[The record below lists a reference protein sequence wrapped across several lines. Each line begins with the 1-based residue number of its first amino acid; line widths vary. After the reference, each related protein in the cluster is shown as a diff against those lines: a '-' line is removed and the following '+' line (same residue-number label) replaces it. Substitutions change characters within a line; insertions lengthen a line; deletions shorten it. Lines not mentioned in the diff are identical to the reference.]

1 MHRPRLIGYLSL
13 LRSSLTSSGLRMN
26 LGDLHRTRQRS
37 QTHISHHGIKS
48 NGTRAAQ
55 ERKLGQIDDIK
66 RDWTEFNIGEGDDL
80 ETGWR
85 TSRNKVPVGVFEADA
100 SLLQFVSILQFGHIL
115 SIDRRLGHG
124 LLEEDRHGQTNE
136 KEETPLLESDLSVST
151 ASWTNYH
158 HNSGGLDVWMKTS
171 KSVVSWVQCAE
182 GSQRVCCR
190 LPASTSAAV
199 GYDCPF
205 TLTIISQ
212 SGPRAGQHQ
221 INKWRLGDS
230 RLSMGSMLHSS
241 GCQETRGAV
250 VKPDRA
256 EHRLISYQGL
266 RSLVIREFEQRS
278 CDRCITVWH
287 KDEAHLYSM
296 REWNCVQDHLWSY
309 GIMMWQHSLFLE
321 WVSSNMNNQ
330 RLLLQ

>member
-1 MHRPRLIGYLSL
+1 MMHRPRLIGYLSL

-26 LGDLHRTRQRS
+26 LGDLHRTAFTN
-37 QTHISHHGIKS
+37 THFLQINHGIKN

-151 ASWTNYH
+151 ASLTNYH
-158 HNSGGLDVWMKTS
+158 HNSGG
-171 KSVVSWVQCAE
+171 
-182 GSQRVCCR
+182 
-190 LPASTSAAV
+190 
-199 GYDCPF
+199 
-205 TLTIISQ
+205 
-212 SGPRAGQHQ
+212 
-221 INKWRLGDS
+221 
-230 RLSMGSMLHSS
+230 
-241 GCQETRGAV
+241 
-250 VKPDRA
+250 
-256 EHRLISYQGL
+256 
-266 RSLVIREFEQRS
+266 
-278 CDRCITVWH
+278 
-287 KDEAHLYSM
+287 
-296 REWNCVQDHLWSY
+296 
-309 GIMMWQHSLFLE
+309 
-321 WVSSNMNNQ
+321 
-330 RLLLQ
+330 

>member
-1 MHRPRLIGYLSL
+1 MLCSMMHRPRLIGYLSL

-55 ERKLGQIDDIK
+55 ERKLGQKIDDIK

-151 ASWTNYH
+151 AS
-158 HNSGGLDVWMKTS
+158 
-171 KSVVSWVQCAE
+171 
-182 GSQRVCCR
+182 
-190 LPASTSAAV
+190 
-199 GYDCPF
+199 
-205 TLTIISQ
+205 
-212 SGPRAGQHQ
+212 
-221 INKWRLGDS
+221 
-230 RLSMGSMLHSS
+230 
-241 GCQETRGAV
+241 
-250 VKPDRA
+250 
-256 EHRLISYQGL
+256 
-266 RSLVIREFEQRS
+266 
-278 CDRCITVWH
+278 
-287 KDEAHLYSM
+287 
-296 REWNCVQDHLWSY
+296 
-309 GIMMWQHSLFLE
+309 
-321 WVSSNMNNQ
+321 
-330 RLLLQ
+330 